1 MENILNIE
9 DKLKVKVSNLENKLE
24 SVEESFDQKIA
35 RIGLKRQNG
44 KITEDDLYE
53 ALEALRDHHEG
64 EEAIT
69 EELIRT
75 EKQLNR
81 FKEKSE

>member
-1 MENILNIE
+1 M
-9 DKLKVKVSNLENKLE
+9 
-24 SVEESFDQKIA
+24 
-35 RIGLKRQNG
+35 
-44 KITEDDLYE
+44 TEDDLYE

-81 FKEKSE
+81 YKNRNK